1 MNCAYHADVPNVAFC
16 IRCGRALCDQ
26 CVRNVRG
33 SVYCETCLADAVE
46 GGKTGAP
53 RLVKSEVGEVKNR
66 ELWGGVLL
74 IVIGGICLLGN
85 LDVFDIARITRFW
98 PVLLVFLGVWL
109 LMKRRGRAE

>member
-46 GGKTGAP
+46 DGRTT
-53 RLVKSEVGEVKNR
+53 
-66 ELWGGVLL
+66 
-74 IVIGGICLLGN
+74 IG
-85 LDVFDIARITRFW
+85 
-98 PVLLVFLGVWL
+98 
-109 LMKRRGRAE
+109 